1 MNVIVEFPWTRRIKL
16 GVLLHGWC
24 CSAVR
29 KINRSNAPSSSS
41 MFECVPV
48 ANPTERL
55 NRSQHFQQITA
66 AVPSYPRRHHDIKVW
81 WHALR
86 QLKLMSPDVSWCFL
100 DQTPHEVAVTL
111 WKWGRYDGDG
121 GQCTEVWPW
130 KEVHFYS
137 ISTNIEGQSILT
149 NRRTT
154 SQTSYNIFIIY
165 AFRKS

>member
-1 MNVIVEFPWTRRIKL
+1 MVGLDSLAMNVIVDFPWTRRIKL

-86 QLKLMSPDVSWCFL
+86 QLNASLLMSPDVS
-100 DQTPHEVAVTL
+100 
-111 WKWGRYDGDG
+111 
-121 GQCTEVWPW
+121 
-130 KEVHFYS
+130 
-137 ISTNIEGQSILT
+137 LT
-149 NRRTT
+149 KLHTR
-154 SQTSYNIFIIY
+154 SL
-165 AFRKS
+165 